1 MQPPSV
7 EPLCSACL
15 SGEIAHATGHGWIF
29 SLRRFQVEA
38 NPCLSSISRKVRS
51 QYVTGNR
58 RASRAI
64 IDARSWAASL
74 SDT

>member
-7 EPLCSACL
+7 ESLCSACL
-15 SGEIAHATGHGWIF
+15 SGEIAHATGHGWVF

-38 NPCLSSISRKVRS
+38 NPCLSTLSRKVRS
-51 QYVTGNR
+51 QSVTGNR

-64 IDARSWAASL
+64 IEARSWAASL